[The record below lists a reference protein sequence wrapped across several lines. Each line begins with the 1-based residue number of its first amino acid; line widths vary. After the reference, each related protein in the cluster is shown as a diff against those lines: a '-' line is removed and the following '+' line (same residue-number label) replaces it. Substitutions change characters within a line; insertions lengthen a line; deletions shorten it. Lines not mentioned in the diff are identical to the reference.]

1 MSARGPRRP
10 RPTPRQWHAID
21 LYAEGYSV
29 AAVRRATG
37 YARPEVYRILDRYGI
52 RLHGEGA
59 LLAASDHPRL
69 LTPEEIGAQGGGAWD
84 IDRILAISE
93 ARTAAVEREVAE
105 TLARR
110 AAVGVPEGEGA
121 ERAAA

>member
-37 YARPEVYRILDRYGI
+37 YARPEVYRILDRYGVP
-52 RLHGEGA
+52 LHGEGA
-59 LLAASDHPRL
+59 MIDPSDHPRL
-69 LTPEEIGAQGGGAWD
+69 LTPEEIGRKGRGAWD
-84 IDRILAISE
+84 IDRILAVSD

-105 TLARR
+105 TLAR
-110 AAVGVPEGEGA
+110 AAAAKEV